1 MDSHGM
7 SSPPEVPKSLPP
19 HCRLEVAMGIMGP
32 ITGGSDLKLYDPSC
46 IFQHGVV
53 DIGFGLAYAVSIV
66 CGVFRPKV
74 PVPDLGIWK
83 WWKGGGRRVA
93 VCLLFFLGLVGSA
106 SFCLLLS
113 WLGAWV
119 VGLVVREVLSSS
131 KGFSKGEPTKFGTP
145 FCPTSAWYAHAFPPP
160 ARCPGLPGTRP

>member
-74 PVPDLGIWK
+74 PVPDLGIWEVVEG
-83 WWKGGGRRVA
+83 WGEEGYRVFIVFPRFGG
-93 VCLLFFLGLVGSA
+93 VG
-106 SFCLLLS
+106 F
-113 WLGAWV
+113 
-119 VGLVVREVLSSS
+119 VLSALVLARSLGGWSCCPRSS
-131 KGFSKGEPTKFGTP
+131 FEFKGFQQ
-145 FCPTSAWYAHAFPPP
+145 
-160 ARCPGLPGTRP
+160 R